1 MALMLVYTLSPVAAR
16 CDVAIWIERAPPKL
30 NLADSPSRG
39 HGLPFETEPERE
51 LSGLE
56 DIVAFCD
63 VSRMLISEQLISSQ
77 LSRKLPKSHI
87 SPA

>member
-1 MALMLVYTLSPVAAR
+1 MLVYTLSPVAAR

-63 VSRMLISEQLISSQ
+63 VSRMLISEQLIS
-77 LSRKLPKSHI
+77 
-87 SPA
+87 PA